1 MQNKLIAKSFLWM
14 FVGLLIT
21 FATGIV
27 VASNERMLISV
38 FGGWTYYILIIAELA
53 IVFYLSARVLKMSK
67 TAARIW
73 FMIYSFVSGL
83 TFSSVFVAYE
93 VTSVIYVFAIAAA
106 LFGIFGLI
114 GYKTKMDLTKIGTY
128 FLMALIAVILCMIV
142 NMFINSS
149 TFDLILS
156 IICVI
161 LFLGIT
167 AYDVQKIKHL
177 SESNLPEDSLAILGA
192 LELYLD
198 FINIFLHLLSIIGDA
213 KD

>member
-1 MQNKLIAKSFLWM
+1 MENKLISKSFLWM

-21 FATGIV
+21 FATGAV

-38 FGGWTYYILIIAELA
+38 FQGWTYFILIIAELV
-53 IVFYLSARVLKMSK
+53 IVFYLSARIHKMSK

-73 FMIYSFVSGL
+73 FMVYAFVSGL
-83 TFSSVFVAYE
+83 TFSSVFVVYK
-93 VTSVIYVFAIAAA
+93 VTSVIYVFLIAAV

-114 GYKTKMDLTKIGTY
+114 GYKTKFDLTRIGTY
-128 FLMALIAVILCMIV
+128 LLMALFAVILCMVV
-142 NMFINSS
+142 NAFIGNN
-149 TFDLILS
+149 TLDLIIS
-156 IICVI
+156 IVCVL

-177 SESNLPEDSLAILGA
+177 SDSGLPEDSLAIVGA

-198 FINIFLHLLSIIGDA
+198 FINIFLHLISIIGDA

>member
-1 MQNKLIAKSFLWM
+1 MENKLIAKSFLWM

-27 VASNERMLISV
+27 VASSERMLTTV
-38 FGGWTYYILIIAELA
+38 FSGWTYIILVIAELI

-67 TAARIW
+67 TQARIW
-73 FMIYSFVSGL
+73 FMLYSFVSGL
-83 TFSSVFVAYE
+83 TFSSVFVTYK
-93 VTSVIYVFAIAAA
+93 VTSVIYVFLIAAA

-114 GYKTKMDLTKIGTY
+114 GYKTKFDLTKIGTY
-128 FLMALIAVILCMIV
+128 LLMALFAIILCMLV
-142 NMFINSS
+142 NMFIGSG
-149 TFDLILS
+149 TFDLIIS
-156 IICVI
+156 IVCVL

-177 SESNLPEDSLAILGA
+177 SETNLPEDSLAIIGA

-198 FINIFLHLLSIIGDA
+198 FINIFLHLLSVIGDS
-213 KD
+213 D

>member
-1 MQNKLIAKSFLWM
+1 MENKLIAKSFLWM

-27 VASNERMLISV
+27 VASSERMLTTV
-38 FGGWTYYILIIAELA
+38 FSGWTYLILVIAELV

-83 TFSSVFVAYE
+83 TFSSVFVTYE
-93 VTSVIYVFAIAAA
+93 VTSVIYVFAISAA

-114 GYKTKMDLTKIGTY
+114 GYKTKFDLTKIGTY
-128 FLMALIAVILCMIV
+128 LLMALFAMILCMLV
-142 NMFINSS
+142 NMFIGSG
-149 TFDLILS
+149 TFDLIIS
-156 IICVI
+156 IVCVL

-167 AYDVQKIKHL
+167 AYDVQKIKKL
-177 SESNLPEDSLAILGA
+177 SDTNLPEDSLAIIGA

-198 FINIFLHLLSIIGDA
+198 FINIFLHLLSIVGDS
-213 KD
+213 D

>member
-1 MQNKLIAKSFLWM
+1 MENKLIAKSFLWM

-27 VASNERMLISV
+27 VASSERMLTTV
-38 FGGWTYYILIIAELA
+38 FSGWTYLILVVAELV

-73 FMIYSFVSGL
+73 FIIYSFVSGL
-83 TFSSVFVAYE
+83 TFSSVFVTYE
-93 VTSVIYVFAIAAA
+93 VTSVIYVFAISAA

-114 GYKTKMDLTKIGTY
+114 GYKTKFDLTKIGTY
-128 FLMALIAVILCMIV
+128 LLMALFAMILCMLV
-142 NMFINSS
+142 NMFIGSG
-149 TFDLILS
+149 TFDLIIS
-156 IICVI
+156 IVCVL

-167 AYDVQKIKHL
+167 AYDVQKIKKL
-177 SESNLPEDSLAILGA
+177 SDTNLPEDSLAIIGA

-198 FINIFLHLLSIIGDA
+198 FINIFLHLLSIVGDS
-213 KD
+213 D

>member
-1 MQNKLIAKSFLWM
+1 MENKLIAKSFLWM

-27 VASNERMLISV
+27 VASSERMLTTV
-38 FGGWTYYILIIAELA
+38 FSGWTYLILVIAELV

-83 TFSSVFVAYE
+83 TFSSVFVTYE
-93 VTSVIYVFAIAAA
+93 VTSVIYVFAISAA

-114 GYKTKMDLTKIGTY
+114 GYKTKFDLTKIGTY
-128 FLMALIAVILCMIV
+128 LLMALFAMILCMLV
-142 NMFINSS
+142 NMFIGSG
-149 TFDLILS
+149 TFDLIIS
-156 IICVI
+156 IVCVL

-167 AYDVQKIKHL
+167 AYDVQKIKKL
-177 SESNLPEDSLAILGA
+177 SYTNLPEDSLAIIGA

-198 FINIFLHLLSIIGDA
+198 FINIFLHLLSIVGDS
-213 KD
+213 D